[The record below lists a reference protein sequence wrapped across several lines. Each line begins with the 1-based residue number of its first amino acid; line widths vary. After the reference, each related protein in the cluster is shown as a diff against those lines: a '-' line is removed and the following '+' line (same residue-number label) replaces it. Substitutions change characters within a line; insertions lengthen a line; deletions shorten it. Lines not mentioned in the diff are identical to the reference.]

1 MNIFRVKHVAKSD
14 QCKHKDKQSPTG
26 TRTLSTWDCNLE
38 CLPLKMHLP
47 FTVGVVLLCS
57 NSLQRHPGWDHTCS
71 GSEEVAKLRLTAWQ
85 GGERQVSKCGAALLS
100 T

>member
-1 MNIFRVKHVAKSD
+1 MNIFRIKHVAKSD

-47 FTVGVVLLCS
+47 FTVGVVLLCG
-57 NSLQRHPGWDHTCS
+57 NSCRDTPAGTIL
-71 GSEEVAKLRLTAWQ
+71 
-85 GGERQVSKCGAALLS
+85 ALAVKRWPSLG
-100 T
+100 